1 MKYSHNYQRGVSITT
16 ILANL
21 MPIFPFIIDALRTVI
36 YHSLNLVLR
45 CGSYN
50 GLVEGLVVMMLPT
63 HIHVCS
69 AIVIFVF
76 ELVFYSIIPRS
87 VHVVIAA
94 LQFIIVQSK
103 WFPFTFV
110 RFVVLRTLLLMELSR
125 EVLFK
130 STGQELLLSIA
141 TA

>member
-1 MKYSHNYQRGVSITT
+1 
-16 ILANL
+16 
-21 MPIFPFIIDALRTVI
+21 
-36 YHSLNLVLR
+36 
-45 CGSYN
+45 
-50 GLVEGLVVMMLPT
+50 MLFPT
-63 HIHVCS
+63 HICVCTV
-69 AIVIFVF
+69 IVILVF
-76 ELVFYSIIPRS
+76 ELIFYSIIPRS
-87 VHVVIAA
+87 VDVVTAA

-103 WFPFTFV
+103 WFSFTFV